1 MPQIPAV
8 NSQIRNE
15 EHVTVLI
22 VEDHAGVRRLLRDA
36 LREVAAQVWECEN
49 GAEALAAYPAHRPD
63 VVLMDLSMPVLDG
76 LAATRQIR
84 HLHLSARIVIVTDY
98 DDEGL
103 RDAARE
109 AGACGYVLKDNLLEI
124 VPQLRRALQ
133 NRFTEE

>member
-1 MPQIPAV
+1 M

-36 LREVAAQVWECEN
+36 LHEVAAEIWECEN
-49 GAEALAAYPAHRPD
+49 GAEALAAYPAHQPD
-63 VVLMDLSMPVLDG
+63 VVLMDLTMPVLDG
-76 LAATRQIR
+76 LSATRQIR
-84 HLHLSARIVIVTDY
+84 HLHPSARIVIVTSY

-103 RDAARE
+103 RHAARE

-124 VPQLRRALQ
+124 VPQLRWALQ
-133 NRFTEE
+133 NRFKEE